1 MTESTPL
8 ACVAAF
14 VDAMNR
20 SDLEAA
26 LAHYEPDAILVVE
39 PGSSAVGT
47 PALREALAGLLA
59 VRPKLTTHRHE
70 LLTLGDLALY
80 HSYWSLTGTAP
91 DGRAVH
97 QGGRSADVL
106 RRGPDGRWRIA
117 LDNPWGTVVLGE
129 G

>member
-8 ACVAAF
+8 STVAAF

-20 SDLEAA
+20 GDLEAA
-26 LAHYEPDAILVVE
+26 IAHYEPDAILVVE
-39 PGSSAVGT
+39 PGAPAVGT
-47 PALREALAGLLA
+47 RAVREALAGLLA
-59 VRPKLTTHRHE
+59 IRPKLTTHRHE
-70 LLTLGDLALY
+70 LLALGDLALY

-91 DGRAVH
+91 DGAPVH

-106 RRGPDGRWRIA
+106 RRGPDARWRIA